1 VVLIS
6 ERQLTEF
13 SNAATVDLGVDGGVV
28 SIKFLM
34 CTADELGGAFVNSMV

>member
-1 VVLIS
+1 MLVSGGQSI
-6 ERQLTEF
+6 EF

-28 SIKFLM
+28 PIEFLT